1 MLYFHQIT
9 SLAADITGRDF
20 SGRNSSPEPVKEEE
34 PLSLFDSFKETVT
47 ESFRDDE
54 PQGTY
59 AAERSNSPHE
69 SEIEDIPIEDTIK
82 EKVADV
88 LGDNGVPLG
97 DPVDDKEDKSDDD
110 RQDSSDDGM
119 QSSGLNLSCFYLMSI
134 MTCQYMGCSEPSE
147 YEESHFLWCLSLTHQ
162 GVF

>member
-9 SLAADITGRDF
+9 SLAADITRRDF
-20 SGRNSSPEPVKEEE
+20 NGINSSPEPVKEEE

-47 ESFRDDE
+47 ESLRDDE

-88 LGDNGVPLG
+88 LVDHDVPLG
-97 DPVDDKEDKSDDD
+97 DPVDDKEDKSDED

-119 QSSGLNLSCFYLMSI
+119 HGLNLSCFYLISI
-134 MTCQYMGCSEPSE
+134 MACQYVGCSEPYE
-147 YEESHFLWCLSLTHQ
+147 Y
-162 GVF
+162 